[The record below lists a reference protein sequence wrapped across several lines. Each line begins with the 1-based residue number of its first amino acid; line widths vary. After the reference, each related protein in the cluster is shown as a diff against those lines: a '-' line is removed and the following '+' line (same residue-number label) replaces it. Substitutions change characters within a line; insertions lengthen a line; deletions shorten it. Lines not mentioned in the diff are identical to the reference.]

1 MLNECAVRFWKVSE
15 EFLGRDQTPPQN
27 CTKYFSHLLYK
38 LSRERAVG
46 NPSYPSAIEGLTTN
60 MNSLTG
66 LWARC
71 STSLLL
77 DCESLWEILSLSAE
91 TKRRV
96 RLATNY
102 LFTSIVTLMA
112 NILKTKW
119 VLYKWPEKQSFCP
132 WNEGFFAFKISMEFT
147 TKFFAERQTS
157 SSNRQSND
165 INFDLTPLSRVLI
178 HVLTLLR
185 PWQRELSC
193 IR

>member
-1 MLNECAVRFWKVSE
+1 MFNECAVRFWKVSE
-15 EFLGRDQTPPQN
+15 EFLGRDETPRQT
-27 CTKYFSHLLYK
+27 CTEYLLYK

-77 DCESLWEILSLSAE
+77 DSESTWEILSLLAE
-91 TKRRV
+91 TKRCV

-119 VLYKWPEKQSFCP
+119 VSYRWPEKQSFCP
-132 WNEGFFAFKISMEFT
+132 WNKGFSAFKISMEFT
-147 TKFFAERQTS
+147 TKFFADRQTS
-157 SSNRQSND
+157 SSND

-178 HVLTLLR
+178 HV
-185 PWQRELSC
+185 
-193 IR
+193 